1 MKELLKKYKSVI
13 LYVIF
18 GGLTTVVD
26 WSVSFLLYYLWGDAI
41 DTTPVLLHGANVI
54 AWVAAVAFAY
64 VTNRV
69 WVFESKRR
77 GFLPVLGEIAAF
89 AGGRVL
95 TLLLQEAIMGVFCTW
110 LGYNEYLFKIIAAV
124 LVVILNY
131 FISKLLVFRKGR
143 SEERRVGKECRSR
156 WSPYH

>member
-1 MKELLKKYKSVI
+1 MPEFLKKHKSVI
-13 LYVIF
+13 LYILF

-26 WSVSFLLYYLWGDAI
+26 WSISFLLYYLWGDAI
-41 DTTPVLLHGANVI
+41 EATPILLHGANVI

-64 VTNRV
+64 ITNRI

-77 GFLPVLGEIAAF
+77 GLLPILGEIVAF

-95 TLLLQEAIMGVFCTW
+95 TLLLQEAIMAVFCTW
-110 LGYNEYLFKIIAAV
+110 LGLNEYLFKIIAAV

-131 FISKLLVFRKGR
+131 FLSKLVVFRKTKRESDREG
-143 SEERRVGKECRSR
+143 S
-156 WSPYH
+156 

>member
-1 MKELLKKYKSVI
+1 MLEFLKKYKSII
-13 LYVIF
+13 LYIIF

-41 DTTPVLLHGANVI
+41 DATPILLHGANVI
-54 AWVAAVAFAY
+54 AWVAAVTFAY
-64 VTNRV
+64 VTNRS

-77 GFLPVLGEIAAF
+77 GFVPILCEIAAF

-95 TLLLQEAIMGVFCTW
+95 TLLLQEIIMGVFCTW
-110 LGYNEYLFKIIAAV
+110 LGLNEYLFKIIAAV

-131 FISKLLVFRKGR
+131 FISKLLVFRKTR
-143 SEERRVGKECRSR
+143 REREREASGKQN
-156 WSPYH
+156 

>member
-1 MKELLKKYKSVI
+1 MLEFLKKHKSVI

-26 WSVSFLLYYLWGDAI
+26 WSVSFLLYYFWGEAI
-41 DTTPVLLHGANVI
+41 DATPILLHGANVI

-69 WVFESKRR
+69 WVFESKRK
-77 GFLPVLGEIAAF
+77 GFFPIVGEIAAF

-110 LGYNEYLFKIIAAV
+110 LGLNEYLFKIIAAV

-131 FISKLLVFRKGR
+131 FISKLLVFRKT
-143 SEERRVGKECRSR
+143 RREAAAEAEALQADNES
-156 WSPYH
+156 

>member
-1 MKELLKKYKSVI
+1 MIAKLKEFLHSEAFRYLF
-13 LYVIF
+13 F

-26 WSVSFLLYYLWGDAI
+26 WSISFLLYYLWGDAI
-41 DTTPVLLHGANVI
+41 DATPILLHGANVI

-64 VTNRV
+64 VTNRI

-77 GFLPVLGEIAAF
+77 GLLPILGEIFAF

-110 LGYNEYLFKIIAAV
+110 LGYSEYLFKVIAAV

-143 SEERRVGKECRSR
+143 RETEA
-156 WSPYH
+156 